1 MTHYRIYTPLHLW
14 ARMLV
19 WGATFGLAASLLFA
33 APSGT
38 SRGTGIGTALGL
50 VALGLLIEVLLNGLT
65 VELTA
70 SELQLHL
77 GRIPVIRKRIPL
89 REIEAFEAVTYR
101 PLREFGGWGVRGFG
115 RRQAW
120 SARGNRAV
128 RLQLEGGREIYVGV
142 DEPRVLV
149 DRLRIAIEGL
159 G

>member
-1 MTHYRIYTPLHLW
+1 
-14 ARMLV
+14 MLV

-89 REIEAFEAVTYR
+89 REIKAFEAVTYR